1 MDKKENRIAVI
12 GPAQSGK
19 TCLAIG
25 LFSTST
31 KGFTIEHVDQDGRAY
46 LDDLKAFLSQG
57 KWPAATNLG
66 TNKNLRFDFCKE
78 GKAPIR
84 VSFPEFSGELLGS
97 DEDFNAFAN
106 ANFRDLEGAV
116 LLVNPGAD
124 AFQSGDPLMLA
135 DTMAQY
141 KRVISFLRDP
151 NNGSGNAFVALTI
164 TAADRLKCD
173 LVGKLEAFNQSVTE
187 LSNSLRTSGL
197 KWKRFEVTITGQLDA
212 QDNPK
217 LAIGGKN
224 SASAP
229 FLWLL
234 DALNWRPSR
243 ERLLKKIRTAAIALT
258 LFAIGAGVWCVV
270 DASNEKAEID
280 SCADKCKKA
289 AQSCFDNTKPKD
301 KDLKDASNALASIRE
316 LQVRWQKQYAATT
329 AANLDPI
336 VWRAYNNAIRRA
348 ESEIAENPKSEGSAD
363 NCSAV
368 DNRFESFRPST
379 DAAREEWEHL
389 KNEWNVKK
397 NEFQEQFATA
407 QLLSNIRQ
415 PLAENQDKH
424 GREFIEFAAG
434 LYGKLV
440 ATSPR
445 HAETLTLKDEIS
457 SELDSRTIKE
467 WREFAIH
474 DFDLNAKSN
483 ASRETTRGFVAL
495 LEAWNPATSTGVVAK
510 VELLTSVS
518 NSIPRWRTAY
528 ETTQFLNTMEDA
540 VKGRSLEKLAKLYPP
555 RVETNEYLT
564 VEFVEKQWHEQGEKT
579 FAELRTEFL
588 DGIVKGV
595 LRRGGRPTLS
605 DEDKKTVTLNAG
617 LVGEPFSES
626 EAMKDVTNLVQE
638 REREWEKE
646 CKGIALKWIGDN
658 VNNEQKRRGQG
669 SLFDRYDAFDRNNKD
684 NPFVKE
690 LVLPSVYSQVEKW
703 LTADIESFKSLSCN
717 NSDYSKVAEECYEK
731 FKGLCR
737 EVFSR
742 NSRAIEFEKSWAG
755 YFAVACDRDG
765 HLIAIDKCFPQKFVI
780 TQVEGMIE
788 YSDFRNTYK
797 GTDLTATITI
807 TPVSSDVKSY
817 GLVSNQTLREENN
830 HTWSPLRFDTGA
842 VQIHPFDIIKI
853 NLKATDKITIG
864 RNLECDVSGI
874 VDVHGAMF
882 KDIVTDSII
891 VGGMFDLIKATKY
904 VGKEGWWHGKLTTND
919 TKPIARIKIY
929 GQIEGKSID
938 DYVSDA
944 KKKVEIANKEDMKA
958 Q

>member
-84 VSFPEFSGELLGS
+84 VSFPEFSGELLGT

-289 AQSCFDNTKPKD
+289 AEDCSDNAKPKR
-301 KDLKDASNALASIRE
+301 KDLKDASYELAKIRE
-316 LQVRWQKQYAATT
+316 FHSRWQKEYAATT
-329 AANLDPI
+329 AADLDPI
-336 VWRAYNNAIRRA
+336 VWRAYKQAINRA
-348 ESEIAENPKSEGSAD
+348 KSDIAENPESEGSASK
-363 NCSAV
+363 CSAV
-368 DNRFESFRPST
+368 DALFAEFLPATVAGKREWKNLKDEWDGKKTEWQERFAS
-379 DAAREEWEHL
+379 
-389 KNEWNVKK
+389 
-397 NEFQEQFATA
+397 A
-407 QLLSNIRQ
+407 QLLNKISK
-415 PLAENQDKH
+415 PLAENLKH
-424 GREFIEFAAG
+424 GLAFIESASG
-434 LYGKLV
+434 LYGEL
-440 ATSPR
+440 AT
-445 HAETLTLKDEIS
+445 TLPSHSSTIKLKDKIS
-457 SELDSRTIKE
+457 NELDTRTINE
-467 WREFAIH
+467 WQIYAH
-474 DFDLNAKSN
+474 DFGLNANSN
-483 ASRETTRGFVAL
+483 ASRTVTRDFVSL
-495 LEAWNPATSTGVVAK
+495 LESWNPATSNGVVAK
-510 VELLTSVS
+510 VGLLTSVS

-528 ETTQFLNTMEDA
+528 ETTQFLNTMQDA

-564 VEFVEKQWHEQGEKT
+564 VEFVEKQWHEQVEKT

-595 LRRGGRPTLS
+595 LRRSGRPTLS
-605 DEDKKTVTLNAG
+605 DEDKKTVKLNAG

-638 REREWEKE
+638 REREWEEE
-646 CKGIALKWIGDN
+646 CKVSALKWIGDN

-669 SLFDRYDAFDRNNKD
+669 SLFYRYDAFARNHKD

-742 NSRAIEFEKSWAG
+742 NSRDIEFEKSWAG

-780 TQVEGMIE
+780 TQVEGLIE
-788 YSDFRNTYK
+788 YSDFRGTYK

-817 GLVSNQTLREENN
+817 GLVSDQTLGKENN
-830 HTWSPLRFDTGA
+830 HTWRPLRFDTSE